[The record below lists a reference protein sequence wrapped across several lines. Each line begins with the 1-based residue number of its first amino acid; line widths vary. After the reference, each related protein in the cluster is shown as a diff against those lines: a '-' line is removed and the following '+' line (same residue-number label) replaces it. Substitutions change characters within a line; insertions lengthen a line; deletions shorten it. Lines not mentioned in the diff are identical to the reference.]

1 VEGTDTIMKTV
12 LIFMV
17 GYMLTVGTGPQ
28 R

>member
-1 VEGTDTIMKTV
+1 MDTIMKTV